1 MAGFDDRPSRLWQ
14 ASLFIHKTPRSETR
28 VSGPQSYI
36 CPMQGKILIIDD
48 DVDVLSAAK
57 LLLKRHYPQVD
68 IEKNPERIPFL
79 INNGHYDLV
88 LLDMNFQRDNSSGRE
103 GFLWLDRILD
113 INPATAVVLI
123 TAYGDVEM
131 AVRAIKAG
139 AKDFVLKPWENQK
152 LLATLQSALE
162 GKSDDKNGA
171 PDREGGRTNGAAS
184 TGERAKSASGQ
195 TLIAVSPA
203 MKQVFATVERVA
215 ETDANVLILGEN
227 GTGKDVVARALHQQS
242 HRRDKPFV
250 SVDLGALSDSLF
262 ESELFGHVKGAFT
275 DARDDR
281 AGRFE
286 EAQGGTIF
294 LDEIGNISLPQQAK
308 LLTVLQQRVV
318 TRVGSNKSKSID
330 VRLICAT
337 NSPIYQ
343 HVAERSFRQDL
354 LYRINTIEINI
365 PPLRERPED
374 IGPLAEHFLKHYRK
388 QYGRK
393 VTSISPALIRQLQQY
408 HWPGNIRELQHAIER
423 AVILAGGNVLE
434 PTDFFFGTA
443 PMGAS
448 ALSTRP
454 TSEMPFQDNLQIEDM
469 EKRMIQQSM
478 QKNHG
483 NITDV
488 ARELGLSRQALYR
501 RLEKYGL

>member
-1 MAGFDDRPSRLWQ
+1 MSKL
-14 ASLFIHKTPRSETR
+14 
-28 VSGPQSYI
+28 
-36 CPMQGKILIIDD
+36 LIIDD

-79 INNGHYDLV
+79 ITNGSYDLV

-113 INPATAVVLI
+113 IKPTTAVVLI

-131 AVRAIKAG
+131 AVRAIKSG
-139 AKDFVLKPWENQK
+139 ARDFVLKPWENDK
-152 LLATLQSALE
+152 LLATLQSALDGRKDDGNGLSKTGSPAGSASVG
-162 GKSDDKNGA
+162 GKSQNQS
-171 PDREGGRTNGAAS
+171 NY
-184 TGERAKSASGQ
+184 
-195 TLIAVSPA
+195 IAVSPS
-203 MKQVFATVERVA
+203 MRQVFATVERVA

-227 GTGKDVVARALHQQS
+227 GTGKDVVARALHQRS
-242 HRRDKPFV
+242 LRRDKPFV

-275 DARDDR
+275 DAREDR
-281 AGRFE
+281 TGRFE

-318 TRVGSNKSKSID
+318 TRLGTNKPKNID

-343 HVAERSFRQDL
+343 HVSDRTFRQDL
-354 LYRINTIEINI
+354 LYRINTIEIHI

-374 IGPLAEHFLKHYRK
+374 IVPLAEHFLKQYRK
-388 QYGRK
+388 QYNRK
-393 VTSISPALIRQLQQY
+393 VASISPALTRQLQQY
-408 HWPGNIRELQHAIER
+408 RWPGNIRELQHAIER
-423 AVILAGGNVLE
+423 AVILAQGNVLE
-434 PTDFFFGTA
+434 PEDFYFGT
-443 PMGAS
+443 
-448 ALSTRP
+448 STPAAIP
-454 TSEMPFQDNLQIEDM
+454 TDKDLPFQENLQIEDM
-469 EKRMIQQSM
+469 EKKMIQQAM
-478 QKNHG
+478 QKYHG
-483 NITDV
+483 NITDI